1 MNGGRASWL
10 TWGVERW
17 PERVSTIR
25 VIGTGVMGR
34 GIVQLAA
41 SAGLTVELAD
51 AQPDAVAR
59 AVEYVGGMF
68 GKLPA
73 KGRMTSED
81 ARLATERLPPADEPV
96 RARAGL

>member
-1 MNGGRASWL
+1 
-10 TWGVERW
+10 VEQW
-17 PERVSTIR
+17 SERVNTIR

-41 SAGLTVELAD
+41 GAGLTVELAD

-68 GKLPA
+68 DKLA
-73 KGRMTSED
+73 TKGRMTDEE
-81 ARLATERLPPADEPV
+81 ARLA
-96 RARAGL
+96 